1 MSSTTITD
9 PNEVRREAEKREVV
23 AAIRESAFEDTGSR
37 EVAEA
42 LDIPHGRARKLV
54 QELREADRI
63 EVTRQVGPAKLYQ
76 VVEEDG
82 GDA

>member
-1 MSSTTITD
+1 MSSVTTD

-23 AAIRESAFEDTGSR
+23 AAIRESEFPDTGSR

-54 QELREADRI
+54 QELREEDRI

-76 VVEEDG
+76 VVEDE
-82 GDA
+82 

>member
-1 MSSTTITD
+1 MSSAITD
-9 PNEVRREAEKREVV
+9 PNKVRREAEKQEVEE
-23 AAIRESAFEDTGSR
+23 AIRSSEFADAGSR

-54 QELREADRI
+54 QELREEDRI

-76 VVEEDG
+76 VVED
-82 GDA
+82 DT